1 MLASGFLFCFSSLKL
16 SISENLRGGKGEIIL
31 KVLILNGKLPGDQSL
46 ERVHDLLLEELK
58 TRGWEGEAFILN
70 RLDIHYCTGCFGCWV
85 QTPGLCVIPD
95 ASQEI
100 AKKFIQSD
108 LVIFL
113 TPVTFGGYSS
123 ELKKALD
130 RIICLASPFF
140 MKINEEV
147 HHRPRYEHYPRLM
160 GVGLLPRKDDEMEK
174 IFATLVERN
183 AINFHAPAHGSKV
196 LYDTGDGKSHC
207 EEIQELLNNMEAC

>member
-1 MLASGFLFCFSSLKL
+1 MKA
-16 SISENLRGGKGEIIL
+16 
-31 KVLILNGKLPGDQSL
+31 LILNGKLPGGQSID
-46 ERVHDLLLEELK
+46 RVHTLLLEELK
-58 TRGWEGEAFILN
+58 PRGWDVEALILY

-85 QTPGLCVIPD
+85 QSPGLCVIPD

-108 LVIFL
+108 LVIIL

-130 RIICLASPFF
+130 RIICLVSPFF

-147 HHRPRYEHYPRLM
+147 HHRPRYKRYPRLM
-160 GVGLLPRKDDEMEK
+160 GLGLLSQKDDEMGN
-174 IFATLVERN
+174 IFSTLVERN
-183 AINFHAPAHGSKV
+183 AINFHAPAHASKV
-196 LYDTGDGKSHC
+196 LYGTEDDKRHC
-207 EEIQELLNNMEAC
+207 EEIQELFNKLEVS